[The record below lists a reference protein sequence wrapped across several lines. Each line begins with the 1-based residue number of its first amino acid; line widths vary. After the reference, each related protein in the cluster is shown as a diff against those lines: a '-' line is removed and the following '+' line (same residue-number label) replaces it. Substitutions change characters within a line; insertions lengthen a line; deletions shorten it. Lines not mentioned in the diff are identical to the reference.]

1 MNKQISKLI
10 KQATTIRYSGP
21 GEIEEFDKEKFAELL
36 IQECALIAFHNV
48 VNLSSIADAEDVEAN
63 IKQHFG
69 VDE

>member
-36 IQECALIAFHNV
+36 IKECALIAFHNV

-63 IKQHFG
+63 IKEHFG